1 MTLKAKLD
9 RWLGEAGTE
18 GFPPGWFERVEALD
32 DLLEKWSGRISLSG
46 LSGEEQRGQRY
57 FAEALAAKKY
67 VPLRGTALDIGTG
80 AGSPALPLA
89 IVTPGL
95 EWVLLESR
103 RLKAGFLREAVR
115 TLCLENVRV
124 ETRRF
129 DDSWGGAGYG
139 VVTTR
144 GIKLR
149 GEILENVESRLADG
163 GRHLW
168 FSSESILKDAARRL
182 GERAAL
188 RVEGPMRLLAAANVK
203 SGWLL
208 VCERVRETGCFT

>member
-1 MTLKAKLD
+1 MTLRARLN
-9 RWLGEAGTE
+9 RWLGEFGTE
-18 GFPPGWFERVEALD
+18 GFPPGWIERAQALD
-32 DLLEKWSGRISLSG
+32 GLLEKWSGRVSLIG
-46 LSGEEQRGQRY
+46 LSGEEQRAQRY
-57 FAEALAAKKY
+57 FAEAFAALKY
-67 VPLRGTALDIGTG
+67 VPRTGTALDIGSG

-89 IVTPGL
+89 IVTPEL
-95 EWVLLESR
+95 QWILLESR

-115 TLCLENVRV
+115 RLRLENVRV

-129 DDSWGGAGYG
+129 DDSWGGADYD

-149 GEILENVESRLADG
+149 GEMLDNVESRLVTG

-168 FSSESILKDAARRL
+168 FSSEGILKDAANRL
-182 GERAAL
+182 GGRSAL
-188 RVEGPMRLLAAANVK
+188 RIEGPMRLLSAGNVQ

-208 VCERVRETGCFT
+208 VCERVLEPGCFT